1 MLLHR
6 RLRPGRPARAFVYSN
21 IGNTHELADIG
32 TLAFGAYN
40 GVHLIFA
47 HNKEFKDI
55 VTIQASEFMNRHVI
69 GPPMFKLE
77 IRNLKLGN
85 VSTSLCFPNFQF
97 YCKIQD
103 L

>member
-69 GPPMFKLE
+69 IL
-77 IRNLKLGN
+77 I
-85 VSTSLCFPNFQF
+85 VLCLSCNRR
-97 YCKIQD
+97 YGLYGSD
-103 L
+103 